1 MIVGMI
7 FKCNKKDD
15 CPCFPH
21 NDLLTNLVLLSLL
34 SEIMLDDKTICAI
47 ATPAGSGAIAMVRL
61 SGKDAYKIANQFISF
76 QSEKKDIASLPPN
89 TIHMANIT
97 NEGEIIDDVMVSL
110 FRSPRS
116 YTGEDMIEITCHG
129 AHYIQQKI
137 LETLVKSGA
146 RLAEPGEFTLR
157 AFLNGKMDL
166 SQAEAV
172 ADLIASTSTASHKV
186 AINQMRGGFSSEL
199 AKLREQLLNFI
210 SLIELELDFSEEDVE
225 FADRKELFTLVR
237 KIQDVIWGMA
247 DSFRLGNVI
256 KNGVPVAITG
266 KTNVGK
272 STLLNALLHDDRA
285 IVSEIAG
292 TTRDVIEDLISID
305 GISFRFID
313 TAGLRHTT
321 DTIES
326 IGIEK
331 AFEKISHAYI
341 VLYVIDAAQKIKEI
355 DRLIGKIKKRLE
367 GGDKKLFILLNKID
381 FLTDQHL
388 DAIRD
393 LNNFNNLDENDQV
406 LYISA
411 SYGDNVDQLASL
423 LVETIK
429 QGNSDENDVVITNAR
444 HFEALVNAGEAIN
457 RVHEGMKTGLS
468 SDLLAQDI
476 RQVLHYLGEIT
487 GEVTTDEIL
496 GNIFSKFCIGK

>member
-1 MIVGMI
+1 MI
-7 FKCNKKDD
+7 DD
-15 CPCFPH
+15 
-21 NDLLTNLVLLSLL
+21 S
-34 SEIMLDDKTICAI
+34 TICAI
-47 ATPAGSGAIAMVRL
+47 ATPPGNGAIAIVRL
-61 SGKDAYKIANQFISF
+61 SGTDTYKIAGKLISF
-76 QSEKKDIASLPPN
+76 QSGQKDIASLPPN
-89 TIHMANIT
+89 TIHLASISSK
-97 NEGEIIDDVMVSL
+97 EDELIDDVMVSL
-110 FRSPRS
+110 FRAPHS
-116 YTGEDMIEITCHG
+116 YTGEDLIELSCHG

-137 LETLVKSGA
+137 LELMVTSGA

-157 AFLNGKMDL
+157 AFLNNKMDL

-172 ADLIASTSTASHKV
+172 ADLIASTSAASHKV
-186 AINQMRGGFSSEL
+186 AINQMRGGFSTEL
-199 AKLREQLLNFI
+199 AKLREQLLDFI

-225 FADRKELFTLVR
+225 FADRKKLSALVD
-237 KIQDVIWGMA
+237 KIQGMIWGLA

-313 TAGLRHTT
+313 TAGLRQTS
-321 DTIES
+321 DTVES
-326 IGIEK
+326 IGVEK
-331 AFEKISHAYI
+331 TFEKINQAYI
-341 VLYVIDAAQKIKEI
+341 VLYVIDAAQTIEEI
-355 DRLIGKIKKRLE
+355 DRLVGKIKKRLE
-367 GGDKKLFILLNKID
+367 GSDRKLFILLNKID
-381 FLTDQHL
+381 FLTDKHL
-388 DAIRD
+388 AALQD
-393 LNNFNNLDENDQV
+393 LGNFKNLEKDDQI

-429 QGNSDENDVVITNAR
+429 HENTHEHDVVITNAR

-457 RVHEGMKTGLS
+457 RVQEGLKTELP
-468 SDLLAQDI
+468 SDLVAQDI

>member
-1 MIVGMI
+1 
-7 FKCNKKDD
+7 
-15 CPCFPH
+15 
-21 NDLLTNLVLLSLL
+21 
-34 SEIMLDDKTICAI
+34 MLDDATICAI
-47 ATPAGSGAIAMVRL
+47 ATPAGSGAIALVRL
-61 SGKDAYKIANQFISF
+61 SGKEAYKIAGLLLRFRD
-76 QSEKKDIASLPPN
+76 EKKEISKLPPN
-89 TIHMANIT
+89 TIHLADISM
-97 NEGEIIDDVMVSL
+97 EGEIIDDVMVSL
-110 FRSPRS
+110 FRAPRS
-116 YTGEDMIEITCHG
+116 YTGEDMIEISCHG
-129 AHYIQQKI
+129 AHYIQQRI

-172 ADLIASTSTASHKV
+172 ADLIASNSAASHRV
-186 AINQMRGGFSSEL
+186 AMNQMRGGFSSTL

-225 FADRKELFTLVR
+225 FADRRQLFELVR
-237 KIQDVIWGMA
+237 KIQSMIWGMA

-256 KNGVPVAITG
+256 RNGVPVAITG

-292 TTRDVIEDLISID
+292 TTRDVIEDLITID

-313 TAGLRHTT
+313 TAGLRQTS

-331 AFEKISHAYI
+331 TFEKISQAFI
-341 VLYVIDAAQKIKEI
+341 VLYVIDAAQTIEEI
-355 DRLIGKIKKRLE
+355 DRLVGKIKKRLE
-367 GGDKKLFILLNKID
+367 GSDRKLFILMNKID

-388 DAIRD
+388 SAIQD
-393 LNNFNNLDENDQV
+393 LENFNNLDEHDQV

-411 SYGDNVDQLASL
+411 SYGDNVDLLASL
-423 LVETIK
+423 LVESIK
-429 QGNSDENDVVITNAR
+429 QENTGENDVVITNAR
-444 HFEALVNAGEAIN
+444 HFEALVNAGDAIN
-457 RVHEGMKTGLS
+457 RVYDGMKTGIS

>member
-1 MIVGMI
+1 MGLSTFTRRHTTYHIRAVFDHLGGMKGSFAACKTLNYYPGIFIYQDTHDIMIVRMI
-7 FKCNKKDD
+7 FKCNKKVD
-15 CPCFPH
+15 CPCFPN
-21 NDLLTNLVLLSLL
+21 NDLLSNFVLLSLL

-61 SGKDAYKIANQFISF
+61 SGKDTYNIAGKLIRF
-76 QSEKKDIASLPPN
+76 QSEKKDIASLSPN
-89 TIHMANIT
+89 TIHLADIT
-97 NEGEIIDDVMVSL
+97 NDGELIDDVMVSL
-110 FRSPRS
+110 YRTPRS

-137 LETLVKSGA
+137 LEALVKSGA

-172 ADLIASTSTASHKV
+172 ADLIASTSSASHRV
-186 AINQMRGGFSSEL
+186 AMNQMRGGFSTEL
-199 AKLREQLLNFI
+199 SKLREQLLNFI

-225 FADRKELFTLVR
+225 FADRKELFSLVR
-237 KIQDVIWGMA
+237 KIQAMIWGMA

-292 TTRDVIEDLISID
+292 TTRDVIE
-305 GISFRFID
+305 
-313 TAGLRHTT
+313 
-321 DTIES
+321 
-326 IGIEK
+326 
-331 AFEKISHAYI
+331 
-341 VLYVIDAAQKIKEI
+341 
-355 DRLIGKIKKRLE
+355 
-367 GGDKKLFILLNKID
+367 
-381 FLTDQHL
+381 
-388 DAIRD
+388 
-393 LNNFNNLDENDQV
+393 NDQV

-423 LVETIK
+423 LVDTIK
-429 QGNSDENDVVITNAR
+429 QENTEENDVVITNAR
-444 HFEALVNAGEAIN
+444 HFEALVNAGDAIN

>member
-1 MIVGMI
+1 
-7 FKCNKKDD
+7 
-15 CPCFPH
+15 
-21 NDLLTNLVLLSLL
+21 
-34 SEIMLDDKTICAI
+34 MLDDKTICAV
-47 ATPAGSGAIAMVRL
+47 ATPAGSGAIAMIRL
-61 SGKDAYKIANQFISF
+61 SGKDTY
-76 QSEKKDIASLPPN
+76 DIACKLIFLKDKRKKLSSLPAN
-89 TIHMANIT
+89 SIHLADLF

-110 FRSPRS
+110 YRAPRS
-116 YTGEDMIEITCHG
+116 YTGEDMIEISCHG

-137 LETLVKSGA
+137 LEALVTSGA

-172 ADLIASTSTASHKV
+172 ADLISSHSAASHSV
-186 AINQMRGGFSSEL
+186 AMKQMRGGFSGEL
-199 AKLREQLLNFI
+199 AKLREHLLYFI

-225 FADRKELFTLVR
+225 FADRKELFALVR
-237 KIQDVIWGMA
+237 KIQSTIWGMA

-292 TTRDVIEDLISID
+292 TTRDVIEDLITLD
-305 GISFRFID
+305 GINFRFID
-313 TAGLRHTT
+313 TAGLRQTT

-331 AFEKISHAYI
+331 AFEKISQAYI
-341 VLYVIDAAQKIKEI
+341 VLYVIDAAQQIEEI
-355 DRLIGKIKKRLE
+355 DRLAGKIKNRLE
-367 GGDKKLFILLNKID
+367 GSDKKLFILLNKID
-381 FLTDQHL
+381 FLTDKHL
-388 DAIRD
+388 EAIQD
-393 LNNFNNLDENDQV
+393 LSNFKNLDEQDQV

-411 SYGDNVDQLASL
+411 SYGDNVDRLASL

-429 QGNSDENDVVITNAR
+429 QENSTENDVVITNAR

-457 RVHEGMKTGLS
+457 RVEEGMKTGLS

-487 GEVTTDEIL
+487 GQVTTDEIL

>member
-1 MIVGMI
+1 
-7 FKCNKKDD
+7 
-15 CPCFPH
+15 
-21 NDLLTNLVLLSLL
+21 
-34 SEIMLDDKTICAI
+34 MLDDKTICAV
-47 ATPAGSGAIAMVRL
+47 ATPAGSGAIAMLRL
-61 SGKDAYKIANQFISF
+61 SGKDTYQIAGKLIRFKSAD
-76 QSEKKDIASLPPN
+76 KDITSLPPN
-89 TIHMANIT
+89 TIHLADIT
-97 NEGEIIDDVMVSL
+97 NEEELIDDVMVSL
-110 FRSPRS
+110 YRAPRS
-116 YTGEDMIEITCHG
+116 YTGEDMIEISCHG

-137 LETLVKSGA
+137 LEALIKAGA

-172 ADLIASTSTASHKV
+172 ADLIASTSAASHRV
-186 AINQMRGGFSSEL
+186 AIKQMRGGFSSEL
-199 AKLREQLLNFI
+199 SRLREQLLNFI

-225 FADRKELFTLVR
+225 FADRKELYALVR
-237 KIQDVIWGMA
+237 KIQSMIWGMA

-256 KNGVPVAITG
+256 KNGVPVAIIG

-313 TAGLRHTT
+313 TAGLRHST

-331 AFEKISHAYI
+331 TFEKISQAYI
-341 VLYVIDAAQKIKEI
+341 VLYVIDAAQQIEEI
-355 DRLIGKIKKRLE
+355 DRLAGKIKKRLE
-367 GGDKKLFILLNKID
+367 GSDKKLFILLNKID

-388 DAIRD
+388 ATIQD
-393 LNNFNNLDENDQV
+393 LGNFRNLDEHDQV

-411 SYGDNVDQLASL
+411 SYGDNVDKLASL
-423 LVETIK
+423 LVDTIK
-429 QGNSDENDVVITNAR
+429 QENTGETDVVVTNAR
-444 HFEALVNAGEAIN
+444 HFEALVNAGDAIN
-457 RVHEGMKTGLS
+457 RVYEGMKTGLS

>member
-1 MIVGMI
+1 
-7 FKCNKKDD
+7 
-15 CPCFPH
+15 
-21 NDLLTNLVLLSLL
+21 
-34 SEIMLDDKTICAI
+34 
-47 ATPAGSGAIAMVRL
+47 
-61 SGKDAYKIANQFISF
+61 
-76 QSEKKDIASLPPN
+76 
-89 TIHMANIT
+89 
-97 NEGEIIDDVMVSL
+97 MVSL
-110 FRSPRS
+110 FQAPRS
-116 YTGEDMIEITCHG
+116 YTGEDMIEISCHG

-137 LETLVKSGA
+137 LEALVKSGA

-172 ADLIASTSTASHKV
+172 ADLIASNSAASHEV
-186 AINQMRGGFSSEL
+186 AMKQMRGGFSSEL

-225 FADRKELFTLVR
+225 FADRKELFSLVR
-237 KIQDVIWGMA
+237 KIQSMIWGMA

-256 KNGVPVAITG
+256 KNGVPVAIAG

-331 AFEKISHAYI
+331 SFEKIGQAYI
-341 VLYVIDAAQKIKEI
+341 VLYVIDAAQKIEEI
-355 DRLIGKIKKRLE
+355 DRLAGKIKKRLE
-367 GGDKKLFILLNKID
+367 GSDRKLFILMNKID
-381 FLTDQHL
+381 FLTEQHL
-388 DAIRD
+388 AAVRD
-393 LNNFNNLDENDQV
+393 FGNFQNLDENDQV

-423 LVETIK
+423 LVETIR
-429 QGNSDENDVVITNAR
+429 QEDTGENDVVITNAR
-444 HFEALVNAGEAIN
+444 HFEALVNAGDAIN
-457 RVHEGMKTGLS
+457 RVYEGMKADLS